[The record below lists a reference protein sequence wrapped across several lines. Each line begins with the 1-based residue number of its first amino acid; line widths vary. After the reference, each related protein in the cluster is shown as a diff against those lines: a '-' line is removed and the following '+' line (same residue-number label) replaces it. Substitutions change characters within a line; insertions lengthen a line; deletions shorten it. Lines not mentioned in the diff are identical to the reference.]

1 MATQTD
7 ELSADAPELP
17 VYVDVAVVGSGFA
30 GLATGIRL
38 KEAGRDFVILERA
51 GDLGGTWRD
60 NSYPGCECDVPSHL
74 YSFSFAPNPNWS
86 RTFSPQDEIF
96 DYLKRTAQERGLMPH
111 IRFGA
116 EVRSARWDADA
127 QLWRLDTTRGPLT
140 ASILVAGTGGLSEPS
155 IPALP
160 GLESFE
166 GT

>member
-60 NSYPGCECDVPSHL
+60 NTYPGCECDVPSHL
-74 YSFSFAPNPNWS
+74 YSFSFALNPNWS
-86 RTFSPQDEIF
+86 RSFSPQEEIF
-96 DYLKRTAQERGLMPH
+96 DYLRNTARDFGIADR
-111 IRFGA
+111 IRFGTA
-116 EVRSARWDADA
+116 VLDIRWD
-127 QLWRLDTTRGPLT
+127 
-140 ASILVAGTGGLSEPS
+140 E
-155 IPALP
+155 
-160 GLESFE
+160 ES
-166 GT
+166 